1 MGLAPRF
8 FSVRNGIERLMKDL
22 YAILGV
28 PKGATGAEIQA
39 AYRELA
45 KRLHPDVAPRG
56 AELMRAVNEAYEV
69 LKDPAKRRRY
79 DLESKVKQFV
89 PKPEAVQAVVS
100 PDGRVNVMA
109 LASSVLPSQINS
121 ALAPV
126 LEGYLNAQGLTPT
139 GATLAE
145 AFQAI
150 GWLPKKRRRKSA

>member
-1 MGLAPRF
+1 
-8 FSVRNGIERLMKDL
+8 
-22 YAILGV
+22 
-28 PKGATGAEIQA
+28 
-39 AYRELA
+39 
-45 KRLHPDVAPRG
+45 
-56 AELMRAVNEAYEV
+56 MRAVNEAYEV
-69 LKDPAKRRRY
+69 LRDPAKRRRY